1 METGF
6 VMEYHF
12 FSYLQIN
19 RNLRQMFS
27 EPFELPAR
35 TLVSGEKKLNLDRPR
50 LIGILNSTPDS
61 FSDASRFFKLDDALV
76 QARKMID
83 DGADWLDIGGESS
96 GPDSTNVPMDKELQR
111 VIPLI
116 QSIRKES
123 DIWISVDTWKA

>member
-1 METGF
+1 
-6 VMEYHF
+6 
-12 FSYLQIN
+12 
-19 RNLRQMFS
+19 MFS
-27 EPFELPAR
+27 EPFKLPAR

-96 GPDSTNVPMDKELQR
+96 GPDSTNVTMDIELISPIAMEQGLR
-111 VIPLI
+111 FA
-116 QSIRKES
+116 IREGGRTVGAGVVS
-123 DIWISVDTWKA
+123 EVVE